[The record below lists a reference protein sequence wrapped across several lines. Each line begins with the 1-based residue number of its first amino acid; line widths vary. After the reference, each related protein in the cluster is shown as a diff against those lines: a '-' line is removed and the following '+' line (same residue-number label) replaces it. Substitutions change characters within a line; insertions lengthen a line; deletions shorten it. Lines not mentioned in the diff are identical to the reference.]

1 MAHPVFDGPWGIT
14 QQSTNFWAGHPL
26 GDQQHTVKA
35 VIVPRFLRPA
45 NLILQPQNHRIGIGN
60 VKWFHASMKP
70 HFLIMRNYL

>member
-1 MAHPVFDGPWGIT
+1 
-14 QQSTNFWAGHPL
+14 
-26 GDQQHTVKA
+26 